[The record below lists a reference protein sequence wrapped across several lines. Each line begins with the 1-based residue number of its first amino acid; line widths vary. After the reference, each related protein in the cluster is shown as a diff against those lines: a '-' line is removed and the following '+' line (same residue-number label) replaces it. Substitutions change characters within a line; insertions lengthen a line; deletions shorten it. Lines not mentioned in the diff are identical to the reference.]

1 MKIAFLFGKKTT
13 PNVDATL
20 IDKVNPGI
28 GGTEYLTALLIHNL
42 AIRIPD
48 VSILI
53 YHYNKIQFAFEKN
66 IKKIHINND
75 AETVNFAE
83 NDGADVFVYTAI
95 RDNEFYNAVQKSA
108 LKCISWVHNPIT
120 CQELKMLAEIK
131 QVKRVVFVSRQLYDL
146 FMDHA
151 IFKKSLYIYNMISCE
166 VEETATPVTREK
178 NVVFM
183 GSITKQKGFHVLAQG
198 WKYIKNKVP
207 EAQLYVLGSGKLY
220 DRNAVLGKYGIAEEK
235 YEESFID
242 GVLDD
247 KGNILDSVHFEGVVG
262 LEKYD
267 YFKMGRVGV
276 VNPTAYTET
285 FCLSAVEMEIMGLP
299 VVTKNS
305 SGFLDTIIHNKTGLL
320 SGSYQTMYDNIIRL
334 LTDDELFNQLSTN
347 GFSFVS
353 NNFTVDVVMP
363 KWINLL
369 NEVIDDRCNEQHQI
383 HELSFV
389 DKDLKWL
396 RIINKSIKDTMQLNT
411 RSIYEIEKQSRIIGK
426 IRYLTNKIR
435 QYRSKR

>member
-75 AETVNFAE
+75 AEAVNFAE

-131 QVKRVVFVSRQLYDL
+131 QVKRVVFVGRQLYDL

-198 WKYIKNKVP
+198 WKYIK
-207 EAQLYVLGSGKLY
+207 
-220 DRNAVLGKYGIAEEK
+220 I
-235 YEESFID
+235 F
-242 GVLDD
+242 
-247 KGNILDSVHFEGVVG
+247 
-262 LEKYD
+262 
-267 YFKMGRVGV
+267 
-276 VNPTAYTET
+276 
-285 FCLSAVEMEIMGLP
+285 
-299 VVTKNS
+299 
-305 SGFLDTIIHNKTGLL
+305 
-320 SGSYQTMYDNIIRL
+320 
-334 LTDDELFNQLSTN
+334 
-347 GFSFVS
+347 
-353 NNFTVDVVMP
+353 
-363 KWINLL
+363 
-369 NEVIDDRCNEQHQI
+369 
-383 HELSFV
+383 
-389 DKDLKWL
+389 
-396 RIINKSIKDTMQLNT
+396 
-411 RSIYEIEKQSRIIGK
+411 
-426 IRYLTNKIR
+426 
-435 QYRSKR
+435 